1 MTKQARIDARIKE
14 SETRI
19 VKAIFPPTTNH
30 HDTLFG
36 GQALSWMDETS
47 FIAATRFSRKPMV
60 TASTERIEFKKAIP
74 AGSLVELVASVA
86 KVGRSSLVIKVDVFL
101 ESMYT
106 DGREKAIEGEFTL
119 VALNEHKKPTSVL
132 DNI

>member
-1 MTKQARIDARIKE
+1 MNKQERINARIEE

-19 VKAIFPPTTNH
+19 VKAIFPFTTNH
-30 HDTLFG
+30 HNTLFG

-47 FIAATRFSRKPMV
+47 FIAATRFSRKSMV

-74 AGSLVELVASVA
+74 AGSLVELVAKVI
-86 KVGRSSLVIKVDVFL
+86 KVGRSSLVVQVDVFL
-101 ESMYT
+101 ESMYA
-106 DGREKAIEGEFTL
+106 DGREQAIQGEFTL
-119 VALNEHKKPTSVL
+119 VALDEQQKPISVL